1 MRSLQHILKTT
12 RRRRTA
18 GIDRKLGCVCQ
29 FSAQVAAS
37 WPLHGTYP
45 AALAHCRHVMTD
57 AAGATVISVTVCAI
71 TKKNRRYFPQTIG
84 VNVPPSCVTLRHLMQ
99 GPVHPHGCTAHPCRI
114 TCPIH
119 QSHHALAES
128 NEWHAHIYHAPPA
141 FPNGRRLL
149 QPGISIFI
157 GHLAQPPSCYIHTD
171 ARLHQR
177 FLGDSIAE

>member
-149 QPGISIFI
+149 QPRYFHIYWSSRATAK
-157 GHLAQPPSCYIHTD
+157 LLHT
-171 ARLHQR
+171 H
-177 FLGDSIAE
+177 